1 LCREPAAVVFSVVRI
16 RPLVRVPRGGSVD
29 PAILVAAAV
38 AVDVI
43 LMALAGFAFAS
54 VAAGT
59 HSPFIY
65 FRF

>member
-1 LCREPAAVVFSVVRI
+1 
-16 RPLVRVPRGGSVD
+16 VD
-29 PAILVAAAV
+29 PAILVAAV

-43 LMALAGFAFAS
+43 LMALAGLAFAS

-59 HSPFIY
+59 YSPFIY